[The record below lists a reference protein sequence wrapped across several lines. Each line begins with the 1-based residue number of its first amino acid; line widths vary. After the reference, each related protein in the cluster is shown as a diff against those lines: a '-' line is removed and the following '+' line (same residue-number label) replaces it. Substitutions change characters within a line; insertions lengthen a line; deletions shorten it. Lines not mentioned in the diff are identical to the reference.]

1 MSSSCLRA
9 YRPTMTQL
17 VLQTEAH
24 RLQSHCLVTLLLL
37 DFRTSLYLSVSTLR
51 NWIFYSSQRSQNFF
65 ITADSQHLD
74 VFWFVDD
81 KCDRNQSSFSFCQ
94 KCEVLCAD
102 CLSVVLQR
110 MKHTEYMIDTCNKSV
125 VFMFSQSF
133 RRRKK
138 QRWWQMTLKWNPE
151 EPNNRG
157 GDDDLHHHLH
167 HSSEEAA
174 ALQQF
179 WRTSRA
185 EPAAPEPAA
194 PERWRDKHGSVMTK
208 TWWDE
213 NGCKC

>member
-1 MSSSCLRA
+1 MFCSAAFYLHVQFMFTSVSTNNGTTGPADWSSS
-9 YRPTMTQL
+9 
-17 VLQTEAH
+17 
-24 RLQSHCLVTLLLL
+24 LQSHCLVTLLLL
-37 DFRTSLYLSVSTLR
+37 DFRISLYLSVSTLR

-65 ITADSQHLD
+65 ITADSQHLN

-151 EPNNRG
+151 EPINRG

-179 WRTSRA
+179 WRTSCTRTSFT
-185 EPAAPEPAA
+185 
-194 PERWRDKHGSVMTK
+194 RTISLMTK

-213 NGCKC
+213 NGRKC

>member
-1 MSSSCLRA
+1 MTCLKTCKLQCSALQHFIYMSSSCLRA

-37 DFRTSLYLSVSTLR
+37 DFRISLYLSVSTLR
-51 NWIFYSSQRSQNFF
+51 YWIFYSSQRSQNFF
-65 ITADSQHLD
+65 ITADSQHLN

-125 VFMFSQSF
+125 VSCSH
-133 RRRKK
+133 RVS
-138 QRWWQMTLKWNPE
+138 E
-151 EPNNRG
+151 EERSR
-157 GDDDLHHHLH
+157 DDD
-167 HSSEEAA
+167 
-174 ALQQF
+174 
-179 WRTSRA
+179 
-185 EPAAPEPAA
+185 
-194 PERWRDKHGSVMTK
+194 K
-208 TWWDE
+208 
-213 NGCKC
+213 